1 MQCVNKLS
9 PDDATRAMPFTQTE
23 LAFSM
28 TLTEVLSNEFDNR
41 PSPLDCTSLDE
52 VSDNVC
58 VEVRRPTCEP
68 RSCCVG
74 TRGLLLT
81 APSLACADRPRGGS
95 PAINPEEQPAA
106 GHGHHGRV
114 LW

>member
-9 PDDATRAMPFTQTE
+9 PDDATEAMPFTQTE
-23 LAFSM
+23 LASSM

-58 VEVRRPTCEP
+58 VEVRRQHAN
-68 RSCCVG
+68 RG
-74 TRGLLLT
+74 GLLLT
-81 APSLACADRPRGGS
+81 ARVLDCADRPRGGS
-95 PAINPEEQPAA
+95 AATHPKEQPAA